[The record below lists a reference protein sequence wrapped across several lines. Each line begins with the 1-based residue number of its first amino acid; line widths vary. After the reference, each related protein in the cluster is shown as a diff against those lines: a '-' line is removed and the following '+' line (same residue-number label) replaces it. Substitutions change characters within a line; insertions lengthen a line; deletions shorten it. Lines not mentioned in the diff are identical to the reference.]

1 MKLMTAAAAL
11 ELLGPIHRSA
21 VEWRA
26 APPLGDTL
34 AGPHHVRGLGHTEL
48 NAEATSRW
56 LKSMRDAGVQRIT
69 GEVLLDRSSYT
80 PSRVDLSTPPFDESP
95 EFRYNVVPDAL
106 AFNTN
111 LMGLRLSA
119 NSDTFSVTMDPPLP
133 GVVLNA
139 NFKLIDRKCADWEN
153 GWVLPQVRVQDK
165 QSVVALS
172 GTFPRN
178 CKAST
183 EINVID
189 RSLFAAAWL
198 QLHWQQLG
206 GVWDATVRELTDGQ
220 AAPALPLQARAA
232 SRPLAETLRTINKSS
247 DNPVTR
253 MTYLALAEHAPTTVP
268 GTATT
273 AQKAEQTLRSWM
285 VKNQIDDTGL
295 VMDNGSGL
303 SRSERISANTVAQT
317 LQVMARSNWAPEF
330 MSSLPIVGVDGTM
343 RNRGKGS
350 PAAERARMKTGT
362 LRNAYALAGYVQN
375 KAGDWQV
382 VVAMVNHEQV
392 GGTKARQLLDA
403 VLQWAA
409 TSE

>member
-26 APPLGDTL
+26 VASVGNGL
-34 AGPHHVRGLGHTEL
+34 AGPHHIRGLGHTEL

-56 LKSMRDAGVQRIT
+56 LKTLRDAGVQRIT
-69 GEVLLDRSSYT
+69 GEVLLDRSLYS

-111 LMGLRLSA
+111 LMGLRLAA
-119 NSDTFSVTMDPPLP
+119 NTSTFSVVMDPPLP
-133 GVVLNA
+133 GVVLEP
-139 NFKLIDRKCADWEN
+139 NFKLIDGKCADWEN
-153 GWVLPQVRVQDK
+153 GWVLPQVRVQGG
-165 QSVVALS
+165 QSFVALS

-183 EINVID
+183 EINVLD
-189 RSLFAAAWL
+189 RSAFATAWL

-206 GVWDATVRELTDGQ
+206 GVWEATVRELADGQ
-220 AAPALPLQARAA
+220 AAPVLPLQARSA

-253 MTYLALAEHAPTTVP
+253 MTYLALAEHSPTTVLA
-268 GTATT
+268 GAST
-273 AQKAEQTLRSWM
+273 AQRAEQALRSWM
-285 VKNQIDDTGL
+285 AKNQIDGIGL

-303 SRSERISANTVAQT
+303 SRSERISANTLAQT
-317 LQVMARSNWAPEF
+317 LQVMASSKWAPEF
-330 MSSLPIVGVDGTM
+330 MSSLPIVGLDGTM

-362 LRNAYALAGYVQN
+362 LRNAFALAGYVQN
-375 KAGDWQV
+375 AQGEWQV
-382 VVAMVNHEQV
+382 VVAMVNDERV
-392 GGTKARQLLDA
+392 GGAKARAVLDA
-403 VLQWAA
+403 VLLWAA
-409 TSE
+409 GGS